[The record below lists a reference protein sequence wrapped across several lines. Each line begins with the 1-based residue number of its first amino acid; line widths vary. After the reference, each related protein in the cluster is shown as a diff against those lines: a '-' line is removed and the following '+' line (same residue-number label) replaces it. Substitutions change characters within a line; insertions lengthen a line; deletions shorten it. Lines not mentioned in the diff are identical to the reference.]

1 MFISNAF
8 AQTAET
14 VAQSGTAAGPEWMQV
29 LFQFALIFFVLYF
42 LLIRPQQKK
51 FKEHEKALNS
61 IEKGSE
67 VIVAGVLGK
76 VSAVMDDKIKIEIAK
91 GVEITAVKA
100 YVSQVLS
107 SKE

>member
-8 AQTAET
+8 AQT
-14 VAQSGTAAGPEWMQV
+14 VDTAAQTGVAGSEWMQIV
-29 LFQFALIFFVLYF
+29 FQFALIFFVLYF

-61 IEKGSE
+61 IQKGSE
-67 VIVAGVLGK
+67 VIIAGVIGK
-76 VSAVMDDKIKIEIAK
+76 VSDVMDDKIKIEIAK

-100 YVSQVLS
+100 YVSQVLDT
-107 SKE
+107 KK

>member
-8 AQTAET
+8 AQTANT
-14 VAQSGTAAGPEWMQV
+14 VSQVSSSGSPEWMQV
-29 LFQFALIFFVLYF
+29 LLQFALIFFVLYF

-61 IEKGSE
+61 IEKGTE
-67 VIVAGVLGK
+67 VIVAGVIGK
-76 VSAVMDDKIKIEIAK
+76 VTSVMEDKIKVEIAK

>member
-14 VAQSGTAAGPEWMQV
+14 VAQTGAAASPEWMQV

-61 IEKGSE
+61 IVKGSE
-67 VIVAGVLGK
+67 VVISGLMGK
-76 VSAVMDDKIKIEIAK
+76 VTAVEDDKIKVEIAK

-100 YVSQVLS
+100 YVSQVIS